1 MRFNPSTIDSL
12 RSTALLHWL
21 RARWQQGIPCP
32 SDIVF
37 AFGISLLW
45 ALLYNARFWQQA
57 IAAMWHPG
65 AGANAFV
72 VSMLVLVVCL
82 QAILMLL
89 MPTRALMRAAASV
102 LFIVAAASSY
112 FSDTYGAI
120 LNRDMM
126 RNVLQTDPAEVRG
139 LLSFGLLT
147 RLLLLGAVPALLVW
161 RVRLP
166 ERRWLDQ
173 LQRRVIFIMAAL
185 GVCAAG
191 LFAFSADYAVFFR
204 EHKPVRFTLS
214 PVAAISSTAG
224 LLIGNAHGRDRGRPL
239 QDLAGTVQRIATPHS
254 KPRVLFLVIG
264 ETARAENFQ
273 LGGYGRATNPRLM
286 AIDDLVY
293 FKQTLSCG
301 TSTAISVPCLFS
313 SFARAD
319 FDVDQ
324 APHYT
329 NLLDTLAKAG
339 LDVEWRDNNAGCKGV
354 CARVA
359 YTDYSDRPD
368 IELCPQ
374 SYCYDEIMLTDLAQ
388 RLRTLRQDT
397 VIVFHQ
403 IGSHGPA
410 YFERYPPQFETF
422 QPACRSNQL
431 QRCTSEEIRNAY
443 DNTIVYTDYVLSR
456 QIDLLRTAADH
467 VEGILLYVSDHGESL
482 GEQGI
487 YLHGMPYAFA
497 PRSQKEVPMLL
508 WTPAAD
514 IRTAAQ
520 RTGCLRSQAEG
531 ALSHDNV
538 YHTVLGLMQVRDRR
552 YDPALDLLS
561 LCTQPRAALV
571 DIEKD

>member
-1 MRFNPSTIDSL
+1 MRFSISTIDSL
-12 RSTALLHWL
+12 PGRALLHWL
-21 RARWQQGIPCP
+21 RARWLQGIQCP
-32 SDIVF
+32 SDI
-37 AFGISLLW
+37 ALACGISLLW

-65 AGANAFV
+65 ARASAFV

-120 LNRDMM
+120 VNQDMM
-126 RNVLQTDPAEVRG
+126 RNVLQTDPAEIAG
-139 LLSFGLLT
+139 LLSLDLLA

-166 ERRWLDQ
+166 EHRWIDQ
-173 LQRRVIFIMAAL
+173 FQRRVVFIVAAL
-185 GVCAAG
+185 GACAAG

-368 IELCPQ
+368 AELCPH
-374 SYCYDEIMLTDLAQ
+374 SYCYDGIMLADLAQ
-388 RLRTLRQDT
+388 RLRTLHQDT

-456 QIDLLRTAADH
+456 QIDLLRTATDH
-467 VEGILLYVSDHGESL
+467 VEGMLLYVSDHGESL

-520 RTGCLRSQAEG
+520 RTDCLHSRAGET
-531 ALSHDNV
+531 LSHDNV

-571 DIEKD
+571 DIEQD